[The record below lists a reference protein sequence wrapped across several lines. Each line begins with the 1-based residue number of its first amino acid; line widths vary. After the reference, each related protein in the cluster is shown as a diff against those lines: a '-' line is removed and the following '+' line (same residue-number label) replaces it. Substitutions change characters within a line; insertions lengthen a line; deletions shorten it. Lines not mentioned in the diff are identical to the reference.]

1 MRVVYSLIWI
11 LSIAAHSVVAQEIRN
26 DGVSMSVYFDNGFS
40 SVDHGPDRRELDS
53 LAQRLRALYID
64 DIISEIT
71 VKGWSSPNG
80 LPENN
85 VRLAEARARNTA
97 EYLAMKAD
105 IPRSLFKVE
114 GCGIDWSEI
123 EKAAAETT
131 DMPYRDE
138 VLRVLDDDSALR
150 RHNLIH
156 LQEGKPYKYLYARVF
171 PSLRR
176 ADISAAVTVEI
187 CSTPPRTISPETVE
201 NAYTTASS
209 QAETREVAHTADDTA
224 RTQNASQT
232 HDETTPTPI
241 LRPARMPRPHVTG
254 SRWALKTNLLYD
266 AALIPNIGIEFRFA
280 DRWTV
285 SADYMHA
292 WWSNDKKHRYWRCLG
307 GDVALRRYFGNE
319 AFTGHHIG
327 IYGTMLSYDVERS
340 SKKGYQSDGYNYG
353 AGFEYGYS
361 LPVGGR
367 LNIDFS
373 LGVGYFGGRYKEYV
387 PTDDCYVWQ
396 KTENLRWFGPTR
408 AEIAL
413 VWILGGDRR
422 STKGGKR

>member
-40 SVDHGPDRRELDS
+40 SVDHGPDRRELVS

-187 CSTPPRTISPETVE
+187 CSTPPAQFRLKRSKTHIRRHRRRPRRARSRIRP
-201 NAYTTASS
+201 TTRPVHKTPRKPT
-209 QAETREVAHTADDTA
+209 TRRRPLPYYAPRVCRA
-224 RTQNASQT
+224 RT
-232 HDETTPTPI
+232 
-241 LRPARMPRPHVTG
+241 LRAR
-254 SRWALKTNLLYD
+254 
-266 AALIPNIGIEFRFA
+266 
-280 DRWTV
+280 
-285 SADYMHA
+285 
-292 WWSNDKKHRYWRCLG
+292 
-307 GDVALRRYFGNE
+307 
-319 AFTGHHIG
+319 
-327 IYGTMLSYDVERS
+327 
-340 SKKGYQSDGYNYG
+340 
-353 AGFEYGYS
+353 
-361 LPVGGR
+361 GGR
-367 LNIDFS
+367 
-373 LGVGYFGGRYKEYV
+373 
-387 PTDDCYVWQ
+387 
-396 KTENLRWFGPTR
+396 
-408 AEIAL
+408 
-413 VWILGGDRR
+413 
-422 STKGGKR
+422 

>member
-26 DGVSMSVYFDNGFS
+26 DRVSMSVYFDNGFS

-85 VRLAEARARNTA
+85 VRIAEARARNTA
-97 EYLAMKAD
+97 EYLAMRAD

-114 GCGIDWSEI
+114 GCGTDWSEI

-156 LQEGKPYKYLYARVF
+156 MQEGKPYKYLYAKVF

-176 ADISAAVTVEI
+176 ADISAAVTVEV
-187 CSTPPRTISPETVE
+187 CSTPP
-201 NAYTTASS
+201 
-209 QAETREVAHTADDTA
+209 
-224 RTQNASQT
+224 
-232 HDETTPTPI
+232 
-241 LRPARMPRPHVTG
+241 PHG
-254 SRWALKTNLLYD
+254 
-266 AALIPNIGIEFRFA
+266 FA
-280 DRWTV
+280 
-285 SADYMHA
+285 
-292 WWSNDKKHRYWRCLG
+292 
-307 GDVALRRYFGNE
+307 
-319 AFTGHHIG
+319 
-327 IYGTMLSYDVERS
+327 
-340 SKKGYQSDGYNYG
+340 
-353 AGFEYGYS
+353 
-361 LPVGGR
+361 
-367 LNIDFS
+367 
-373 LGVGYFGGRYKEYV
+373 
-387 PTDDCYVWQ
+387 
-396 KTENLRWFGPTR
+396 
-408 AEIAL
+408 
-413 VWILGGDRR
+413 
-422 STKGGKR
+422 